1 MSDNPLDRIPS
12 FDRVSIRA
20 VVVSDGEDPSH
31 ALAEAGIFDP
41 ISLPV
46 VFGENQPDFRFG
58 DGITPNLTA
67 VLESDQEVDE
77 FDSTDQLAGIQSGQP
92 RVNPLSKP
100 VPPPRRCQPPTEH
113 NRSHRFAHAAAKPA
127 QFLKRRNKVWT
138 SVAEPPP
145 TAGRHR
151 QKSRPPKMNAM
162 LSDYRLLLPNSG
174 AVNLQLLTT
183 VLGNPA

>member
-58 DGITPNLTA
+58 VGITPNLTA

-77 FDSTDQLAGIQSGQP
+77 FDSTDQLAGIQSGPAESQP
-92 RVNPLSKP
+92 SQQTRPATATLPAAYGAQPLAP
-100 VPPPRRCQPPTEH
+100 VRPR
-113 NRSHRFAHAAAKPA
+113 
-127 QFLKRRNKVWT
+127 
-138 SVAEPPP
+138 
-145 TAGRHR
+145 G
-151 QKSRPPKMNAM
+151 
-162 LSDYRLLLPNSG
+162 G
-174 AVNLQLLTT
+174 
-183 VLGNPA
+183 

>member
-31 ALAEAGIFDP
+31 ALSEAGIFDP

-67 VLESDQEVDE
+67 VLEPDQEVDD
-77 FDSTDQLAGIQSGQP
+77 FDSTEQP
-92 RVNPLSKP
+92 ASIHGDRAQN
-100 VPPPRRCQPPTEH
+100 E
-113 NRSHRFAHAAAKPA
+113 AAQQARPA
-127 QFLKRRNKVWT
+127 TATL
-138 SVAEPPP
+138 P
-145 TAGRHR
+145 TAYGA
-151 QKSRPPKMNAM
+151 RPLAPV
-162 LSDYRLLLPNSG
+162 RPRG
-174 AVNLQLLTT
+174 
-183 VLGNPA
+183 G